1 MISRHLGTEA
11 QGSFANTG
19 PNEVVFIA
27 VGAPESNSVFDA
39 VVIGAG
45 QAGLSTSYHL
55 SRLGV
60 AQLGVFR
67 RKEAQ
72 RSVRQRFSN
81 AAAFEDDMV
90 HEAAGDGPAGG
101 AGLVR
106 TCRRSHRTLGGQAP
120 DALLARQARARRRPG
135 LARARAAPP
144 FRSAG
149 FHQPRQLTLL
159 PGVEEIGVTRVEPSR
174 RER

>member
-90 HEAAGDGPAGG
+90 HAAAGDGPPG
-101 AGLVR
+101 
-106 TCRRSHRTLGGQAP
+106 AP
-120 DALLARQARARRRPG
+120 DSFAPVAEVIELSAGKRQTLSSRAKRERD
-135 LARARAAPP
+135 AAP
-144 FRSAG
+144 A
-149 FHQPRQLTLL
+149 
-159 PGVEEIGVTRVEPSR
+159 
-174 RER
+174 